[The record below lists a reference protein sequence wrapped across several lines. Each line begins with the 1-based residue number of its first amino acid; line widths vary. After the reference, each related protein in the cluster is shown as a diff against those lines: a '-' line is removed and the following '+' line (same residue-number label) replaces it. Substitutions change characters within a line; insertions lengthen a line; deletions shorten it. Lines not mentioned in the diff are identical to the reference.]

1 MKFPAVAR
9 WIALA
14 LALGLTG
21 QAADRRS
28 SLPEQW
34 RQEHR
39 IIDLH
44 QHVNGTEEHVSRWLR
59 IMDRVGVGVGV
70 NLSGGT
76 VTAKPGE
83 LSAFERTQ
91 ALTERLAPG
100 RAVLYF
106 NLDYTGWDQPGFAER
121 AIEQVNRAHA
131 LGAAGL
137 KEYKRLGLFLRDQQG
152 QLIRIDDSRLDGV
165 WKRCGELGLPV
176 SIHVADPKAFWL
188 PYTAQNERWKE
199 LKDHRSWWFGDPKQ
213 FPTRE
218 KLLEALSLLGSQV
231 VSHPA
236 TKACTLMI
244 PRLVTTTTHQKFGLE
259 QIPFTCHPAQRPH
272 LCQWPFWQTHCR
284 PSLCRLHP

>member
-14 LALGLTG
+14 LALGLPG
-21 QAADRRS
+21 QAADRHP

-44 QHVNGTEEHVSRWLR
+44 QHVNGTEEHVRRWLR

-106 NLDYTGWDQPGFAER
+106 NLDYSGWDKPGFAER
-121 AIEQVNRAHA
+121 GIEQVNRAHA

-152 QLIRIDDSRLDGV
+152 QLIRIDDPRLDGV
-165 WKRCGELGLPV
+165 WKRCGARL
-176 SIHVADPKAFWL
+176 SIGS
-188 PYTAQNERWKE
+188 WK
-199 LKDHRSWWFGDPKQ
+199 
-213 FPTRE
+213 T
-218 KLLEALSLLGSQV
+218 
-231 VSHPA
+231 
-236 TKACTLMI
+236 
-244 PRLVTTTTHQKFGLE
+244 
-259 QIPFTCHPAQRPH
+259 
-272 LCQWPFWQTHCR
+272 R
-284 PSLCRLHP
+284 PSTAPGPPTPKTGCVARFRLAEDDAGRAVSEA